1 MARKYP
7 QEAGYGDETPPRG
20 MIKPQQK
27 QLKRT
32 AQKQTKRK
40 TKR

>member
-1 MARKYP
+1 MARNYP
-7 QEAGYGDETPPRG
+7 QEAGVGDETPPRS

-32 AQKQTKRK
+32 PQKQTKRK
-40 TKR
+40 SKR

>member
-1 MARKYP
+1 MARKYAK
-7 QEAGYGDETPPRG
+7 EEGVGDETPPRS